1 MLKQMKVVLGAT
13 AVGGVI
19 GVASI
24 GGVQQGTGMQATPSA
39 GLLPGGSFLV
49 ENLDGAECLDGQ
61 VTGDSDLQ
69 AGQWVATVDGTG
81 DWQITLQVPAATAPG
96 AYGVRAHCAFSQPAT
111 FGAPAQVPDFDYTPI
126 TVTVVAQPA
135 TTTTTTTTT
144 TTIPPATAPTAIV
157 AAPTV
162 TG

>member
-1 MLKQMKVVLGAT
+1 MLKQMKVVIGVT
-13 AVGGVI
+13 AVGGAI
-19 GVASI
+19 GVMSLS
-24 GGVQQGTGMQATPSA
+24 GVPQGNGMQATPSS
-39 GLLPGGSFLV
+39 GLLPGGSFVV
-49 ENLDGAECLDGQ
+49 ENLDGAECLNGQ

-81 DWQITLQVPAATAPG
+81 DWTVTIPVPAATAPG
-96 AYGVRAHCAFSQPAT
+96 AYVVRANCNFGAPAG
-111 FGAPAQVPDFDYTPI
+111 FGAPAQVPDFDYAPI
-126 TVTVVAQPA
+126 TVTVVAQP

-157 AAPTV
+157 AAPTL

>member
-1 MLKQMKVVLGAT
+1 MLKQMKVVIGVT
-13 AVGGVI
+13 AVGGAI
-19 GVASI
+19 GVVSLTGA
-24 GGVQQGTGMQATPSA
+24 QQGTGMQATPSA
-39 GLLPGGSFLV
+39 GLLPGSSFVV
-49 ENLDGAECLDGQ
+49 ENLDGAECLNGQ

-69 AGQWVATVDGTG
+69 PGQWVATVDGTG

-96 AYGVRAHCAFSQPAT
+96 AYMVRAHCAFGSLGG

-126 TVTVVAQPA
+126 TVTVVAQP
-135 TTTTTTTTT
+135 TTTTTTTT

>member
-1 MLKQMKVVLGAT
+1 MLKQMKVVIGVTALGGA
-13 AVGGVI
+13 I

-24 GGVQQGTGMQATPSA
+24 GGFQQGTGMQATPST
-39 GLLPGGSFLV
+39 GLLPGGSFVV
-49 ENLDGAECLDGQ
+49 ENLDGAECLNGQ

-69 AGQWVATVDGTG
+69 PGQWVATVDGTG

-96 AYGVRAHCAFSQPAT
+96 AYVVRAYCTFGQPAS
-111 FGAPAQVPDFDYTPI
+111 FAAPAQVPDFDYTPI
-126 TVTVVAQPA
+126 TVTVVAQP

-144 TTIPPATAPTAIV
+144 TTIPPATAPTAVV

>member
-1 MLKQMKVVLGAT
+1 MLKQMKVVIGAT
-13 AVGGVI
+13 AVGGAI
-19 GVASI
+19 GVVSLTGA
-24 GGVQQGTGMQATPSA
+24 QQGTAMQATPSA
-39 GLLPGGSFLV
+39 GLLPGGSFIV
-49 ENLDGAECLDGQ
+49 ENLDGAECFNGQ

-81 DWQITLQVPAATAPG
+81 DWQITLQVPAATPPG
-96 AYGVRAHCAFSQPAT
+96 AYQVRAHCNFGAPA
-111 FGAPAQVPDFDYTPI
+111 GVAAPAQVPDFDYTPI
-126 TVTVVAQPA
+126 TVTVVAQP

-144 TTIPPATAPTAIV
+144 TTIPPATAPTAVV